1 MSLETSLINGG
12 KTLLVKLPT
21 TFDIGIHKEFRELHS
36 NIYSSVKDFA
46 IDFMGTEHM
55 DSSALGML
63 LLLRDELS
71 AGSTNIALV
80 NCSDSIKELLTL
92 ARFDTLFTVK

>member
-1 MSLETSLINGG
+1 MTLETSLINSGG
-12 KTLLVKLPT
+12 TLLVKLPT
-21 TFDIGIHKEFRELHS
+21 TFDIGIHKEFRALHADLDS
-36 NIYSSVKDFA
+36 NVKDFA
-46 IDFMGTEHM
+46 IDFVDTQHM

-71 AGSTNIALV
+71 SGSTDISLI
-80 NCSDSIKELLTL
+80 NCSDNIKELLKL

>member
-12 KTLLVKLPT
+12 KTLQVKLPS

-36 NIYSSVKDFA
+36 NLESTVQDFA
-46 IDFMGTEHM
+46 IDFVDTQHM

-71 AGSTNIALV
+71 SGSTNITLI
-80 NCSDSIKELLTL
+80 NCSANIKELLKL